1 MGRKQFT
8 FYESFYSAL
17 RRIRKKAD
25 RADAYDAIANY
36 ALLGQEPDLDSLPD
50 AAAIAFELIRPT
62 LDASV
67 RKAESGRTGG
77 QRNRKETEQP
87 DGDSPEKKPETR
99 NPHESKP
106 EANRK
111 QSESKP
117 EADAKQSE
125 SEGEKENEIEIED
138 ECRRRRAH
146 AREPD
151 GGNRDGGLC
160 DGLTG
165 TDLTHEIEQSRHAQ
179 ALIRRYGLP
188 DSEATLCALID
199 DFAQHGVQTVEKAL
213 AGAALSDRRGG
224 MSIAYYRA
232 VLKNAGKPWP
242 AAGEEQGQP
251 GGTEPGSPP
260 GEWQG
265 TNGRLETYW

>member
-8 FYESFYSAL
+8 FYESFFSAL

-36 ALLGQEPDLDSLPD
+36 ALTGQEPDLDSLPD

-87 DGDSPEKKPETR
+87 DGDSPEDKPDAREQ
-99 NPHESKP
+99 NGSMA

-111 QSESKP
+111 QSESKQ
-117 EADAKQSE
+117 EADAKQTA

-151 GGNRDGGLC
+151 GGNRDGV
-160 DGLTG
+160 TG
-165 TDLTHEIEQSRHAQ
+165 TDLTQEIEQSRHAQ

-232 VLKNAGKPWP
+232 VLRNAGEARPS
-242 AAGEEQGQP
+242 AGEEQGQP

-265 TNGRLETYW
+265 TNGKLETYW